1 MGLINIDALLKLNRM
16 RDLKVSSNKKNIEIC
31 TDPYRVLKETEN
43 YKYETVEVSNDVIE
57 NIEEVGIIDEI
68 VRMTF
73 NNKKIYNTKEIDEGE
88 YQYWKGT
95 GKKCDGHYLKYNK
108 VSEAEHPF
116 DLYFRICEK
125 VFYKQF
131 ESFNENSSEQLYEQ
145 DHRSQG
151 RLLAFEYLSGTNLE
165 FNKTFSKN
173 FNLDITNIDDF
184 KLILLDEK
192 LALEV
197 RKYITRCVAI
207 EAKKIAWNGRNQDYI
222 LKQKKVNGKL
232 ESYSEQIF
240 SFSLDMPLSD
250 DNSCDGHSI
259 VEGVYEDENTELN
272 EFIQDEQENLK
283 HEDNLYKYLLSNIDN
298 ILTKKQLLYLRA
310 YLNNE
315 EDAYLS
321 SISENENNQRAYRHN
336 YKKKIRE
343 YITKYLDKDL
353 YTVNKNNKYDFKQ
366 SILSSLEEILKQ
378 NSNKEIFIKLCNT
391 LQNNKN
397 NEIEKILIDLLYEL
411 EPKYYTP
418 IVAHINFN
426 SFFDK
431 YIENDFIVVIQAL
444 QSAYN
449 WHGKNNIV
457 LYNLNRSNKE
467 LIVETKIKSLTN
479 NNKEGYIS
487 KSKSDKFMSIKQLRE
502 FFEEVEEVKINNKQ
516 LKEVLNKYNYDI
528 DLKPTKRNG
537 IEIYF
542 ITVLGYKVRKKKVV
556 GKQKRSF
563 DLTIQQSKDIEDYI
577 YTNLKLDKLLNCKK
591 DVEGHLR
598 ICDVRSFIENML
610 FVSRITI
617 NELYEILLQSNY
629 LLDLK
634 MGSKQ
639 INRTKVSACKI
650 QRVD

>member
-1 MGLINIDALLKLNRM
+1 MGLINIDALLKLNRL
-16 RDLKVSSNKKNIEIC
+16 RDKKVFGNKKNIEVC
-31 TDPYRVLKETEN
+31 KDSHKVLKETEN
-43 YKYETVEVSNDVIE
+43 HKYDIVEVLDTALHDLDNK
-57 NIEEVGIIDEI
+57 GIVDELF
-68 VRMTF
+68 RMTF
-73 NNKKIYNTKEIDEGE
+73 NNKKIYNSKEIMDGE
-88 YQYWKGT
+88 YQYFRGT

-108 VSEAEHPF
+108 VSEVKHPF

-125 VFYKQF
+125 VYFKQF
-131 ESFNENSSEQLYEQ
+131 VGFDDCSLEKLYED
-145 DHRSQG
+145 DHRSEG
-151 RLLAFEYLSGTNLE
+151 RLLAFEYLSGGNKK
-165 FNKTFSKN
+165 FNESFTKK
-173 FNLDITNIDDF
+173 FNLDITSIDDF
-184 KLILLDEK
+184 KYILLDTE
-192 LALEV
+192 LALEI
-197 RKYITRCVAI
+197 RKYITRCIVI
-207 EAKKIAWNGRNQDYI
+207 EAKKVAAQGRNQDYI
-222 LKQKKVNGKL
+222 LKQKKVKGKL
-232 ESYSEQIF
+232 ETKSEQIF
-240 SFSLDMPLSD
+240 SFSLDKPTGED
-250 DNSCDGHSI
+250 DSCDGHNVI
-259 VEGVYEDENTELN
+259 GGVYEDENTELN
-272 EFIQDEQENLK
+272 KFIQDEQEELRQ
-283 HEDNLYKYLLSNIDN
+283 EDNLYKYLLSNIDN
-298 ILTKKQLLYLRA
+298 ILTKKQLLYLKA

-321 SISENENNQRAYRHN
+321 SITDNENNHRIYRHN

-343 YITKYLDKDL
+343 YIEKYLDKDL

-397 NEIEKILIDLLYEL
+397 NEIEKILIDILYEL

-457 LYNLNRSNKE
+457 LYNLNRNDKE
-467 LIVETKIKSLTN
+467 LIVETKMKSLMN

-502 FFEEVEEVKINNKQ
+502 FFEEVEGIKVSNKQ
-516 LKEVLNKYNYDI
+516 LKDILNKYNYDI
-528 DLKPTKRNG
+528 DLKSTKKNHT
-537 IEIYF
+537 EIY
-542 ITVLGYKVRKKKVV
+542 IVMVLGTEIVKKKVAP
-556 GKQKRSF
+556 KKKRIF

-610 FVSRITI
+610 NMEQITI
-617 NELYEILLQSNY
+617 KELYEILLQCNY

-639 INRTKVSACKI
+639 INGTKVSACKI
-650 QRVD
+650 QKVD

>member
-1 MGLINIDALLKLNRM
+1 MGLINIDMLLKLNRM

-73 NNKKIYNTKEIDEGE
+73 NNKKIYNSKEIMDGE
-88 YQYWKGT
+88 YQYFRGT
-95 GKKCDGHYLKYNK
+95 GKKCIGTYLKYNK
-108 VSEAEHPF
+108 VKSEHPF

-125 VFYKQF
+125 VYFKQF
-131 ESFNENSSEQLYEQ
+131 ENFNENSSEQLYEQ
-145 DHRSQG
+145 DHRSMG
-151 RLLAFEYLSGTNLE
+151 RFLAFEYLSGSNKK
-165 FNKTFSKN
+165 FNESFTKN

-184 KLILLDEK
+184 KLILLDKE
-192 LALEV
+192 LAMSV
-197 RKYITRCVAI
+197 RKYITHCVVI
-207 EAKKIAWNGRNQDYI
+207 EAKKVAMNGRNQDYI
-222 LKQKKVNGKL
+222 LKQKKVKGKL
-232 ESYSEQIF
+232 ETRSEQII
-240 SFSLDMPLSD
+240 SFSLDMPLGD
-250 DNSCDGHSI
+250 DDGTDGHSI

-315 EDAYLS
+315 EETYLS
-321 SISENENNQRAYRHN
+321 SISDNENNHRIYRHN

-353 YTVNKNNKYDFKQ
+353 YTINKNNKYNFKQ
-366 SILSSLEEILKQ
+366 SILSSLEDILRQ

-397 NEIEKILIDLLYEL
+397 NSIEKILIDLLYEL

-467 LIVETKIKSLTN
+467 LIVETKMKSLMN

-487 KSKSDKFMSIKQLRE
+487 KSKSNKFMSIKELRE
-502 FFEEVEEVKINNKQ
+502 FFEDVEEVKITNKQ
-516 LKEVLNKYNYDI
+516 LKETLNRYEFDI
-528 DLKPTKRNG
+528 DLKATKKNY
-537 IEIYF
+537 IEVYR
-542 ITVLGYKVRKKKVV
+542 ITVLGTKIVKKKVAI
-556 GKQKRSF
+556 KHKRNF
-563 DLTIQQSKDIEDYI
+563 DLSVDQSKSIESYI
-577 YTNLKLDKLLNCKK
+577 DDNLKLDKLLNSTK
-591 DVEGHLR
+591 DIEGNLR
-598 ICDVRSFIENML
+598 TCDVRNFIENML
-610 FVSRITI
+610 DMKQITI
-617 NELYEILLQSNY
+617 NELYEILLQCNY

-639 INRTKVSACKI
+639 INGTKVSACKI
-650 QRVD
+650 EKVD